1 LEKLFRFIVIV
12 SYQVYAG
19 FQSQQIGD
27 YQMFGSFYA
36 DGEGIGKVAIDAR
49 WCFFDYEKN
58 GDVID
63 HY

>member
-1 LEKLFRFIVIV
+1 M
-12 SYQVYAG
+12 YASL
-19 FQSQQIGD
+19 QSQQIGN

-36 DGEGIGKVAIDAR
+36 DGEGIGKVAIDAC
-49 WCFFDYEKN
+49 WCLFYYEKN

>member
-1 LEKLFRFIVIV
+1 M
-12 SYQVYAG
+12 YAG

-36 DGEGIGKVAIDAR
+36 DGEGVGKVAIDAR